1 MITIITITI
10 MITTIA
16 IYIYIHIYI
25 YTRCV
30 YIYIYAIY
38 SVITWGY
45 ADKPWDLGSIFI
57 LNHPMFVSLEQSL
70 KLVLL
75 VQAVMKCTRPGSV
88 KIAIENGEIVS
99 FPINSMVIFHRFLL
113 SLPEGNIRAAPPC
126 PNPKKPSE
134 FIGESVSVGHGA
146 VVRKRREKSNPGKA
160 MF

>member
-1 MITIITITI
+1 M
-10 MITTIA
+10 
-16 IYIYIHIYI
+16 
-25 YTRCV
+25 

-57 LNHPMFVSLEQSL
+57 LNHPLFVSLEQSL

-99 FPINSMVIFHRFLL
+99 FPVIFHRFLL
-113 SLPEGNIRAAPPC
+113 CLPEGNIRAAPHC
-126 PNPKKPSE
+126 PNSKKAKRIHRRVGLRWSWCHGAETSGKVEP
-134 FIGESVSVGHGA
+134 GESPCFELMVNYGESMVNLWLIMVNNG
-146 VVRKRREKSNPGKA
+146 ESMDNI
-160 MF
+160 